1 MTVVKR
7 PGRKAA
13 VPASLP
19 VPRLRTI
26 VNGDH
31 AGAAAEPASGEP
43 QKPPAPARK
52 RRAKFVF

>member
-1 MTVVKR
+1 MSGVGKR
-7 PGRKAA
+7 SGRKAGA
-13 VPASLP
+13 PASLP

-31 AGAAAEPASGEP
+31 AGAAAEPVLP
-43 QKPPAPARK
+43 QKIAAPPRK